1 METSSD
7 SGSEEGKVEQEEN
20 KPIEEENKAKIIGSG
35 SSAIQN
41 PEDISSSSS
50 SDYRL
55 ELMLLASITA
65 VRIQGELRRFFRF
78 LSLLIFV
85 IVVKNTLKINNRN
98 IVI

>member
-50 SDYRL
+50 DYRL

-65 VRIQGELRRFFRF
+65 VRIQGELEDFSDFYPC
-78 LSLLIFV
+78 
-85 IVVKNTLKINNRN
+85 
-98 IVI
+98 